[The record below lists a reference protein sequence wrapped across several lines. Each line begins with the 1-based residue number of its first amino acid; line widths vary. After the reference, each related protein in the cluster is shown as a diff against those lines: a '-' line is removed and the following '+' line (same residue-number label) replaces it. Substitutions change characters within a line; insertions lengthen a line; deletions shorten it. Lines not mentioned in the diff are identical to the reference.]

1 MASILLT
8 ACADKDFTDITVE
21 MPESLAG
28 NPVID
33 AYGPLKSYID
43 RTAHPDFK
51 LGTGVEAGEYNK
63 IGIVY
68 RLVNENYDELTAG
81 NHMKYNFCVNENGDM
96 NFNEVQKFIKNAA
109 TAGLSVYGHTLMWH
123 AQQQNKYLNGLI
135 ADKKVETGDPN
146 KVVHISMPNPDG
158 WWAGQCFVG
167 IGKSLSN
174 SKTYTCKFRAKASRD
189 FKMGVRWSKGTGWG
203 AQADDN
209 NPVELNLTT
218 DWTDLEFDFVPPM
231 DGMDNFKFTF
241 GDIAGDLYFDD
252 IYVYEKGSEENL
264 MTNSTCDSADNW
276 VNGYGHKFTVEVYN
290 DGGVVILE
298 EDMFSTDFSDG
309 QHLGGWGDGV
319 QFKVVDGVLEISH
332 PNEKQGWEVQVN
344 YENDFEEGQTYFLEI
359 RLKGSVAGNFSAGLQ
374 HPDGYKG
381 CGDFS
386 PNFNVTTEWQTVTV
400 STKCNGPGAKR
411 CLLNIGNYAGTLYFD
426 SYRIYTTKESNVLPM
441 TPEEKH
447 EVLSKALYAWIDGMM
462 EACEGQVVAWDVTNE
477 VMSGSDQDGDGFYEP
492 WNFSNTNA
500 EDQKNNFYW
509 AEHIGALDV
518 VRLPVKYAREC
529 FEKHGG
535 DPSKLKLFVNDYNL
549 ESFWDDNKK
558 VKSYAHWIQKWEEE
572 EGVVIDGVSSQM
584 HISYEENPEALENR
598 KHHIRQMFEI
608 MAATGK
614 LVRVSEP
621 DMGYNDANGTA
632 LKTEQLTEEQHKAMA
647 EYYKWIIKTYF
658 DVVPANQQ
666 YGICHWCPTDAPAES
681 GWRGGEPVGLWDLNY
696 NRKWTFTGVADGLAN
711 KE

>member
-1 MASILLT
+1 MKIYKDNVWLLRIPANTFGILFNAGDGDNTKSENFSFVNKHVYTKSGGDQGFYSGHVDPDPGETVKYTIHFHNNVGWDNIQVKITGVSPAITGTMSSFLNSSIFDYDFEAPENASLYCQFYT
-8 ACADKDFTDITVE
+8 
-21 MPESLAG
+21 LAG
-28 NPVID
+28 
-33 AYGPLKSYID
+33 S
-43 RTAHPDFK
+43 
-51 LGTGVEAGEYNK
+51 E
-63 IGIVY
+63 
-68 RLVNENYDELTAG
+68 
-81 NHMKYNFCVNENGDM
+81 
-96 NFNEVQKFIKNAA
+96 
-109 TAGLSVYGHTLMWH
+109 
-123 AQQQNKYLNGLI
+123 QQN
-135 ADKKVETGDPN
+135 
-146 KVVHISMPNPDG
+146 
-158 WWAGQCFVG
+158 
-167 IGKSLSN
+167 
-174 SKTYTCKFRAKASRD
+174 
-189 FKMGVRWSKGTGWG
+189 
-203 AQADDN
+203 
-209 NPVELNLTT
+209 LT
-218 DWTDLEFDFVPPM
+218 
-231 DGMDNFKFTF
+231 
-241 GDIAGDLYFDD
+241 
-252 IYVYEKGSEENL
+252 S
-264 MTNSTCDSADNW
+264 
-276 VNGYGHKFTVEVYN
+276 
-290 DGGVVILE
+290 
-298 EDMFSTDFSDG
+298 
-309 QHLGGWGDGV
+309 

-374 HPDGYKG
+374 NPDGYKG

-614 LVRVSEP
+614 LVRVSEL

>member
-1 MASILLT
+1 MSSILLT

-21 MPESLAG
+21 KPESLAG

-81 NHMKYNFCVNENGDM
+81 NHMKYSFCVNQNGDM
-96 NFNEVQKFIKNAA
+96 NFNEVQKFIKNAT
-109 TAGLSVYGHTLMWH
+109 TAGMSVYGHTLMWH

-146 KVVHISMPNPDG
+146 KVIHISMPNPDG

-167 IGKSLSN
+167 IGKNLSN

-252 IYVYEKGSEENL
+252 IYVYEKGSEKNL
-264 MTNSTCDSADNW
+264 MTNSTCESTDNW
-276 VNGYGHKFTVEVYN
+276 VNGYGHQFTVEVYN
-290 DGGVVILE
+290 DGGVVIIE

-319 QFKVVDGVLEISH
+319 QFNVVDGVLEISH

-374 HPDGYKG
+374 NPDGYKG

-477 VMSGSDQDGDGFYEP
+477 VMSGSDQDGDGFYDP
-492 WNFSNTNA
+492 WNFSNTSA

-608 MAATGK
+608 MVATGK
-614 LVRVSEP
+614 LVRVSEL
-621 DMGYNDANGTA
+621 DMGYNDANGTS

-647 EYYKWIIKTYF
+647 DYYKWIIKTYF
-658 DVVPANQQ
+658 EVVPANQQ